1 MSGKGTVL
9 AEETREDTAPP
20 GAEIEASLWDRPGF
34 LIRRLHQIHVALFL
48 EECRSFDVTPV
59 QYAVLT
65 ALSIAPGRDQITLA
79 RDAGIDRTNV
89 ADVLKRLA
97 ERGLIARRHGA
108 ADRRVR
114 LAFLT
119 PEGGALTR
127 RMEAAMLRAQERL
140 VAPLNESDRAHL
152 MRSLAALVAANNEF
166 SRAPT
171 R

>member
-1 MSGKGTVL
+1 MSGDV
-9 AEETREDTAPP
+9 ED
-20 GAEIEASLWDRPGF
+20 GATPASEIEARLWDRPGF

-59 QYAVLT
+59 QYAVMT

-79 RDAGIDRTNV
+79 RDAGIDRTNA

-97 ERGLIARRHGA
+97 QRGLIERRQGA
-108 ADRRVR
+108 ADRRVK
-114 LAFLT
+114 LAYLT
-119 PEGGALTR
+119 PEGEALTK

-140 VAPLNESDRAHL
+140 VAPLGEGDRAQL

>member
-1 MSGKGTVL
+1 MSGD
-9 AEETREDTAPP
+9 ARDDTAPA
-20 GAEIEASLWDRPGF
+20 AEIEARLWDRPGF

-48 EECRSFDVTPV
+48 EECRTFDVTPV
-59 QYAVLT
+59 QYAVMT

-79 RDAGIDRTNV
+79 RDAGIDRTNA

-97 ERGLIARRHGA
+97 QRGLIERRQGA
-108 ADRRVR
+108 ADRRVK
-114 LAFLT
+114 LAYLT
-119 PEGGALTR
+119 QEGEALTK

-140 VAPLNESDRAHL
+140 VAPLDEGDRARL

>member
-1 MSGKGTVL
+1 MSGARDDG
-9 AEETREDTAPP
+9 AAPA
-20 GAEIEASLWDRPGF
+20 GEIEARLWDRPGF

-48 EECRSFDVTPV
+48 EECRGFDVTPV

-65 ALSIAPGRDQITLA
+65 ALAIAPGRDQITLA

-97 ERGLIARRHGA
+97 ERGLIERRRGA
-108 ADRRVR
+108 DDRRVR
-114 LAFLT
+114 LAYLT
-119 PEGGALTR
+119 PEGAALTG

-140 VAPLNESDRAHL
+140 MAPLSEPERARL

>member
-1 MSGKGTVL
+1 MSQGGDDGQ
-9 AEETREDTAPP
+9 AAPE
-20 GAEIEASLWDRPGF
+20 AEIEARLWDRPGF

-48 EECRSFDVTPV
+48 EECRGFDVTPV

-65 ALSIAPGRDQITLA
+65 ALAIAPGRDQITLA

-97 ERGLIARRHGA
+97 QRGLIERRRGD

-114 LAFLT
+114 LAYLT
-119 PEGGALTR
+119 PDGAALTA
-127 RMEAAMLRAQERL
+127 RMEAAMLRAQDRL
-140 VAPLNESDRAHL
+140 VAPLSEPDRTRL

>member
-1 MSGKGTVL
+1 MSGD
-9 AEETREDTAPP
+9 ARDAAAPA
-20 GAEIEASLWDRPGF
+20 AEIEARLWDRPGF

-48 EECRSFDVTPV
+48 EECRTFDVTPV
-59 QYAVLT
+59 QYAVMT

-79 RDAGIDRTNV
+79 RDAGIDRTNA

-97 ERGLIARRHGA
+97 QRGLIERRQGA
-108 ADRRVR
+108 ADRRVK
-114 LAFLT
+114 LAYLT
-119 PEGGALTR
+119 REGEALTK

-140 VAPLNESDRAHL
+140 VAPLGEADRAQL

>member
-1 MSGKGTVL
+1 M
-9 AEETREDTAPP
+9 ANEPRDRAAPP
-20 GAEIEASLWDRPGF
+20 GAEIEARLWDRPGF

-48 EECRSFDVTPV
+48 EECRGFDVTPV

-65 ALSIAPGRDQITLA
+65 ALSVAPGRDQITLA

-97 ERGLIARRHGA
+97 DRGLIARRQGA

-119 PEGGALTR
+119 PEGAALTE
-127 RMEAAMLRAQERL
+127 RMEAAMLRAQDRL
-140 VAPLNESDRAHL
+140 VAPLSEADRARL
-152 MRSLAALVAANNEF
+152 MQSLAALVAANNEF

-171 R
+171 G

>member
-1 MSGKGTVL
+1 MSGDVEHAAQPAT
-9 AEETREDTAPP
+9 
-20 GAEIEASLWDRPGF
+20 EIEARLWDRPGF

-48 EECRSFDVTPV
+48 EECRTFDVTPV
-59 QYAVLT
+59 QYAVMT

-79 RDAGIDRTNV
+79 RDAGIDRTNA

-97 ERGLIARRHGA
+97 QRGLIERRQGA
-108 ADRRVR
+108 ADRRVK
-114 LAFLT
+114 LAYLT
-119 PEGGALTR
+119 PEGEALTK

-140 VAPLNESDRAHL
+140 VAPLGEADRARL

>member
-1 MSGKGTVL
+1 MSGDARV
-9 AEETREDTAPP
+9 DTAPA
-20 GAEIEASLWDRPGF
+20 AEIEARLWDRPGF

-48 EECRSFDVTPV
+48 EECRTFDVTPV
-59 QYAVLT
+59 QYAVMT

-79 RDAGIDRTNV
+79 RDAGIDRTNA

-97 ERGLIARRHGA
+97 QRGLIERRQGA
-108 ADRRVR
+108 ADRRVK
-114 LAFLT
+114 LAYLT
-119 PEGGALTR
+119 QEGEALTK

-140 VAPLNESDRAHL
+140 VAPLDEGDRARL

>member
-1 MSGKGTVL
+1 MSRNG
-9 AEETREDTAPP
+9 EDAAPP
-20 GAEIEASLWDRPGF
+20 AAEIEARLWDRPGF

-48 EECRSFDVTPV
+48 EECRGFDVTPV
-59 QYAVLT
+59 QYAVMT

-79 RDAGIDRTNV
+79 RDTGIDRTNV

-97 ERGLIARRHGA
+97 QRGLIERRRGA

-114 LAFLT
+114 LAYLT
-119 PEGGALTR
+119 PDGEALTE

-140 VAPLNESDRAHL
+140 VAPLTEADRARL

>member
-1 MSGKGTVL
+1 MSGGL
-9 AEETREDTAPP
+9 EDGAAP
-20 GAEIEASLWDRPGF
+20 ASEIEARLWDRPGF

-59 QYAVLT
+59 QYAVMT

-79 RDAGIDRTNV
+79 RDAGIDRTNA

-97 ERGLIARRHGA
+97 QRGLIERRQGA
-108 ADRRVR
+108 DDRRVK
-114 LAFLT
+114 LAYLT
-119 PEGGALTR
+119 PGGEALTK

-140 VAPLNESDRAHL
+140 VAPLTEADRARL

>member
-1 MSGKGTVL
+1 MSAVRND
-9 AEETREDTAPP
+9 AAPP
-20 GAEIEASLWDRPGF
+20 ASEIEARLWDRPGF

-48 EECRSFDVTPV
+48 EECRGFDVTPV

-65 ALSIAPGRDQITLA
+65 ALAIAPGRDQITLA

-97 ERGLIARRHGA
+97 ERGLIERRRGA

-114 LAFLT
+114 LAYLT
-119 PEGGALTR
+119 PEGAALTE

-140 VAPLNESDRAHL
+140 VAPLSEAERARL

>member
-1 MSGKGTVL
+1 MSGIDGG
-9 AEETREDTAPP
+9 AAPA
-20 GAEIEASLWDRPGF
+20 AEIEASLWNRPGF

-59 QYAVLT
+59 QYAVMT

-79 RDAGIDRTNV
+79 RDTGIDRTSV

-97 ERGLIARRHGA
+97 ERGLIERRKGA

-114 LAFLT
+114 LAYLT
-119 PEGGALTR
+119 PEGEALTF
-127 RMEAAMLRAQERL
+127 RMETAMLRAQERL
-140 VAPLNESDRAHL
+140 VAPLGAADRAQL